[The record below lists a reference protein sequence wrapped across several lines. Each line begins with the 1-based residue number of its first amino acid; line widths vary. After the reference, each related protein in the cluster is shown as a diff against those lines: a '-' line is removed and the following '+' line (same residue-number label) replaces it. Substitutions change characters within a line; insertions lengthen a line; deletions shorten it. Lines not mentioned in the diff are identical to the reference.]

1 MTPWTEDRLLARAA
15 RFDGWALEG
24 LHEAFSG
31 HVPTGAGHSGRSGA
45 PSTAATVRACG
56 RGSGTVRRNAST
68 SRDNQSPQAE
78 ENLA

>member
-31 HVPTGAGHSGRSGA
+31 RTPTGAGHPARCSRGR
-45 PSTAATVRACG
+45 T
-56 RGSGTVRRNAST
+56 RGS
-68 SRDNQSPQAE
+68 
-78 ENLA
+78 